1 LAERKLRRFGHKGI
15 KLGDNHRFILACL
28 YREQPL
34 TLREMQNKVVILAS
48 QFGDPS
54 KVGTD
59 MKLEEGILDLRGKGY
74 VEKGDEGLFR
84 LTEEGMEVG
93 RLTVETLEGSASAL
107 RALASRLLVPDAVAK
122 VTIAVDLLLAVMK
135 LLGGVMTGSVA
146 LMADGADAT
155 VDTASAL
162 VVWQSIRI
170 GRELLGTAVII
181 AMMLIT
187 AISIGYESA
196 TSLLEHL
203 GPGLVPISQPVLVM
217 GVEAVVLL
225 AAAALYNY
233 QNYVGKR
240 YGNLSLI
247 SQSVDSRNHIYV
259 AGAVI
264 MGAAFSMFG
273 ILFVDSLIGAF
284 LALRMALD
292 AVELT
297 REVLSRMEGE
307 KTDYTKYRTF
317 LEERLE
323 GMRTSAFENWVL
335 FTLREKGE
343 SGKEELVQALNYTFS
358 PGYVPI
364 LSEFNVRLGAD
375 VDFDSEFEAIMAPL
389 LEGGYVDDEG
399 GVYRATV
406 KGKTRV
412 GRMFKTL
419 RYTSMH

>member
-1 LAERKLRRFGHKGI
+1 LKRFGHKGI

-93 RLTVETLEGSASAL
+93 RLTVETLEGSARTL

-135 LLGGVMTGSVA
+135 LMGGVMTGSVA
-146 LMADGADAT
+146 LMADGADAA

-162 VVWQSIRI
+162 VVWLSIRI

-203 GPGLVPISQPVLVM
+203 GLGLVPISQPVLVI

-259 AGAVI
+259 AWAVI

-273 ILFVDSLIGAF
+273 ILFVDSLIGEF
-284 LALRMALD
+284 IALRMALD

-317 LEERLE
+317 LEEKLE
-323 GMRTSAFENWVL
+323 GMRTSAFENWIL

-375 VDFDSEFEAIMAPL
+375 IDFDSEFEAIMAPL

>member
-1 LAERKLRRFGHKGI
+1 MAERKLRRFGHKGI
-15 KLGDNHRFILACL
+15 KLKDNHRFILACL
-28 YREQPL
+28 YSEQPL
-34 TLREMQNKVVILAS
+34 TLGEMQEKVVILAS

-59 MKLEEGILDLRGKGY
+59 MKLEEGILDLRGRGY
-74 VEKGDEGLFR
+74 VEESDEGMYS

-93 RLTVETLEGSASAL
+93 RLTVEKLERSAKTL
-107 RALASRLLVPDAVAK
+107 RAMASSLLVPDAVAK
-122 VTIAVDLLLAVMK
+122 VTIAMDLLLAIMK

-146 LMADGADAT
+146 LMADGADAA

-162 VVWQSIRI
+162 VVLLSIRI

-181 AMMLIT
+181 AMMFIT
-187 AISIGYESA
+187 AISIGYES
-196 TSLLEHL
+196 TMSLLELL
-203 GPGLVPISQPVLVM
+203 GPGLAPISQPLLVM
-217 GVEAVVLL
+217 GVESVVLL
-225 AAAALYNY
+225 AAVALYNY

-264 MGAAFSMFG
+264 LGAAFSMFG
-273 ILFVDSLIGAF
+273 ILFVDSIIGAY
-284 LALRMALD
+284 LAIKMALD

-297 REVLSRMEGE
+297 KEALSKMEGE
-307 KTDYTKYRTF
+307 ETDYSKYRTF

-323 GMRTSAFENWVL
+323 RVKTSAFENWIL

-343 SGKEELVQALNYTFS
+343 SGKEELVQSLNYTFNPS
-358 PGYVPI
+358 YVPI
-364 LSEFNVRLGAD
+364 VSEFNVKLGAD
-375 VDFDSEFEAIMAPL
+375 VDFESKLEAIMAPL
-389 LEGGYVDDEG
+389 LEGGYVDDES
-399 GVYRATV
+399 GVYRVTM

-412 GRMFKTL
+412 WRMFKTL

>member
-1 LAERKLRRFGHKGI
+1 
-15 KLGDNHRFILACL
+15 LGDNHRFILACL

-34 TLREMQNKVVILAS
+34 TLREMQKKVVILAH

-59 MKLEEGILDLRGKGY
+59 MKLEEGIMDLRGKGY
-74 VEKGDEGLFR
+74 VEERDEGLFS

-93 RLTVETLEGSASAL
+93 RLTVETLEKSARAL

-122 VTIAVDLLLAVMK
+122 VTIAVDLLLAIMK
-135 LLGGVMTGSVA
+135 LLGGVITGSVA
-146 LMADGADAT
+146 LMADGSDAA

-162 VVWQSIRI
+162 VVWLSIRI
-170 GRELLGTAVII
+170 GRELLGTTVII

-196 TSLLEHL
+196 TSLLELL
-203 GPGLVPISQPVLVM
+203 GLGLAPISQPVLVM
-217 GVEAVVLL
+217 GIEAVVLL

-264 MGAAFSMFG
+264 LGAAFSMLG
-273 ILFVDSLIGAF
+273 ILFVDSIIGAF

-307 KTDYTKYRTF
+307 KTDYTKYKTF

-323 GMRTSAFENWVL
+323 GIRTSAFENWIL

-358 PGYVPI
+358 PSYVPI

-375 VDFDSEFEAIMAPL
+375 FDFDSEFEAIMAPL

-399 GVYRATV
+399 GVYRVTT

-419 RYTSMH
+419 RYTSTH